1 VKRQVLALLLLGLI
15 GCRTDHPPKIS
26 IICLGDGFGGA
37 DCTLADGS
45 HVSRLPSELK
55 DFWMTT
61 NTDMANF
68 SSWCYGGPAP
78 AAKAMLRS
86 MKAEI
91 RN

>member
-1 VKRQVLALLLLGLI
+1 MRLAVAAVVLLSLLG
-15 GCRTDHPPKIS
+15 CRKDQPPKIS

-45 HVSRLPSELK
+45 HVSKLPSELK

-68 SSWCYGGPAP
+68 ASWCYGGSPP
-78 AAKAMLRS
+78 AAKVMLRS

-91 RN
+91 RQ